1 MFEAI
6 IVDVETT
13 GKRTPNA
20 RIIEIG
26 SVVLDSRL
34 QEADHFHILV
44 NPGEEAL
51 RNAAPEALRKNGIS
65 LEEIRAGVPIEEA
78 AVRCRA
84 FLAKY
89 PEAKIHAFN
98 NEFDKWFL
106 ERDPWRVAAESW
118 GECIMVAS
126 MEIMNEA
133 GALEI
138 FKKDEP
144 KWPRLDEAAKFFGV
158 PLSGNHRGLP
168 DSRVAAGI
176 YAKIKNYRTSPD
188 SNALS
193 EARNS
198 IEDGM

>member
-1 MFEAI
+1 MYEAI
-6 IVDVETT
+6 ITDVETT

-26 SVVLDSRL
+26 AVVLDSRL
-34 QEADHFHILV
+34 QEADHFHILA

-78 AVRCRA
+78 AARYQA

-89 PEAKIHAFN
+89 PGAKIHAFN

-106 ERDPWRVAAESW
+106 ERDPWRVPAKSW
-118 GECIMVAS
+118 GDCIMVAS

-133 GALEI
+133 GVLEI
-138 FKKDEP
+138 FKNGEP
-144 KWPRLDEAAKFFGV
+144 KWPNLGEAAKFFGV
-158 PLSGNHRGLP
+158 PLSANHRGLP
-168 DSRVAAGI
+168 DARVAAGI
-176 YAKIKNYRTSPD
+176 YAEIQKRRNRPD
-188 SNALS
+188 GNMIS
-193 EARNS
+193 ESRHM
-198 IEDGM
+198 IEDGK